1 MLHLTLSKGEHV
13 MIGDAIK
20 LTYAKNDG
28 KKVATLK
35 IEAPREVKITRG
47 KVYEDR
53 LATQASEG
61 DREAMLLLEKV
72 IEENAVRKKIFNK
85 RRARRQNIAAQAR

>member
-13 MIGDAIK
+13 MIGDEIK

-28 KKVATLK
+28 KKVATLR
-35 IEAPREVKITRG
+35 IEAPREVIVTRG

-53 LATQASEG
+53 IATQASEG
-61 DREAMLLLEKV
+61 NREAMQLLEKI
-72 IEENAVRKKIFNK
+72 IEENATRKKIFNK
-85 RRARRQNIAAQAR
+85 RRAKRQNIAGRI